1 MSSTKLRRSWA
12 GPHERTEP
20 KRTHARFL
28 RRDRRGLVI
37 TLRSR
42 FEHGFA
48 APTICRCTAVAPSRT
63 VRHPRFWLRIGR
75 HRAGCGYR
83 LTGCDLSAAMI
94 EQAQAADIS
103 RDVQWVAL
111 EKVPPASP
119 LPFDGSSFDAVI
131 SSSVLEYVETIDV
144 TLSEIARI
152 LKPGGWIFATVPDM
166 RSPSRQRELWLRR
179 ASMIPLL
186 ATILDHSRWREGARY
201 QRISINRWP
210 SAKWYAALQ
219 AAGFQVEPLPEC
231 TGPLVLLSARKMS
244 NNPEECGAHSLSE

>member
-1 MSSTKLRRSWA
+1 MSGLNQSERTRDFFDETAEGWSSRYDRDSSMALRRQ
-12 GPHERTEP
+12 
-20 KRTHARFL
+20 RFADAL
-28 RRDRRGLVI
+28 Q
-37 TLRSR
+37 SR
-42 FEHGFA
+42 QA
-48 APTICRCTAVAPSRT
+48 APSDILDFGCGSGD
-63 VRHPRFWLRIGR
+63 IGR
-75 HRAGCGYR
+75 HLAGCGYR

-244 NNPEECGAHSLSE
+244 NKS